1 MKATCLAV
9 FICVFTSHGST
20 LRVPAEYPTIQSAL
34 NASDQG
40 DTVLVD
46 LGVYAES
53 VLMPTHSVVLKGNV
67 EPDTG
72 LYARPIIDPSTLSNP
87 QFRRCFTTSGN
98 YGYTI
103 EDIQFRN
110 GPAMYP
116 HTGIGG
122 IHHLDSLGV
131 FRRCVWDSTYV
142 GISAD
147 APLRLEDCVF
157 IDNIWQCVD
166 ARNVAVRATNTSFHG
181 RTGGWAVIECGSET
195 ELRNCRMT
203 TQGQGRNFLAD
214 GDFITITNCDFGPFE
229 RSSAPIVEIRGR
241 MNLIDSCQFHDCDIG
256 GSIVYIESPCD
267 AQTTISFCTF
277 VNNFRHSQW
286 SPPTHQMLN
295 ANSTEDSDWCFGVEV
310 RDNIFRDALQGHGAW
325 AMTLSGKVSVTHNR
339 IYRTGG
345 SDLPTVYASD
355 PGPVLRE
362 NIIYQNLKG
371 VGTDLGEYLDARFNW
386 WGDAS
391 GPYHPTLNPLGQGD
405 EVSDGVDFDPW
416 YTDTLFFTASPEP
429 RPPLPESASLL
440 AYPNPFNSVAT
451 FKLNVP
457 RAMIAR
463 IELFDVTGR
472 RVKELWSG
480 AVSETK
486 TVTWQADDFA
496 SGLYFVRAW
505 DPLGNRPL
513 ALAKVVLLK

>member
-1 MKATCLAV
+1 MFVAL
-9 FICVFTSHGST
+9 SHGSIY
-20 LRVPAEYPTIQSAL
+20 RVPGDYLSIQAAL
-34 NASDQG
+34 NASNLG

-46 LGVYAES
+46 IGVYAES

-67 EPDTG
+67 DPDTG

-110 GPAMYP
+110 GPAMFP

-122 IHHLDSLGV
+122 VHHLDSLGV

-142 GISAD
+142 GVSAD
-147 APLRLEDCVF
+147 ASLRLEDCVF

-203 TQGQGRNFLAD
+203 TQGQGQNFIAN
-214 GDFITITNCDFGPFE
+214 GDYITITNCDFGPFE
-229 RSSAPIVEIRGR
+229 RSGSPLFEIRGSI
-241 MNLIDSCQFHDCDIG
+241 NVIDGCVFHDCDMG
-256 GSIVYIESPCD
+256 SSIVYIESPCD
-267 AQTTISFCTF
+267 SPSTISNCTF
-277 VNNFRHSQW
+277 SNNFRHSQW

-295 ANSTEDSDWCFGVEV
+295 ANSIENSDWCFGVEV
-310 RDNIFRDALQGHGAW
+310 RDNIFRDALQSHGAW
-325 AMTLSGKVSVTHNR
+325 AMTLSGRVSVTHNR
-339 IYRTGG
+339 VYRTGA

-355 PGPVLRE
+355 PGPVLHE
-362 NIIYQNLKG
+362 NIFYQNQKG
-371 VGTDLGEYLDARFNW
+371 VGTDLGEYLDARLNW
-386 WGDAS
+386 WGHET

-405 EVSDGVDFDPW
+405 EVGDGVDFDPW
-416 YTDTLFFTASPEP
+416 YHDTLFFSASPEP
-429 RPPLPESASLL
+429 RLPLPESASIL

-451 FKLNVP
+451 IKLTVP

-472 RVKELWSG
+472 RVKQLWSG
-480 AVSETK
+480 AVADEK
-486 TVTWQADDFA
+486 TLTWQADEFA

-513 ALAKVVLLK
+513 AFAKAVLLR